1 MSNTYDSNAVPRCAH
16 VDRTLHGTALFVVV
30 LVFVAFVM
38 DTIGPEAAIWLMLG
52 TFILWAIGVFLA
64 RLSYIRCR
72 VAECHRAQVARGGHT
87 QDVPSFPSVMTVRT
101 VTPHAPDAL
110 SSCMLRAVA

>member
-38 DTIGPEAAIWLMLG
+38 DTIGTEAAIWLMLG

-110 SSCMLRAVA
+110 SSCMLRALA